1 MLQGWGDGS
10 LVKVLTIS
18 LRTWVWI
25 LRTHTN
31 AIVERVKDKEAT
43 DFFSN
48 LFYQYKFMVI
58 IIAHLI
64 KQSFPFKFTLPRLL

>member
-1 MLQGWGDGS
+1 MLQGWGGGS

-43 DFFSN
+43 DFFPIYFINITSW
-48 LFYQYKFMVI
+48 
-58 IIAHLI
+58 
-64 KQSFPFKFTLPRLL
+64 S